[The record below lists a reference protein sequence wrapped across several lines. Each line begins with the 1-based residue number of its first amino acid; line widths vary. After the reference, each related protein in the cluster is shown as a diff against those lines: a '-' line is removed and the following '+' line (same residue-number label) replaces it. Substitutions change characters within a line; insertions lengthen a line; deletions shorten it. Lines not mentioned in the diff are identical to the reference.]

1 MIPTALWDIYYHAM
15 KEWLPTATD
24 KQVRESV
31 EVLMDMS
38 VRFVI
43 LFQGNLNDEITKCP
57 HCKCMTKTVEG
68 KCGKCEEKLDEK

>member
-1 MIPTALWDIYYHAM
+1 MSLAPTELWDIYYHAM
-15 KEWLPTATD
+15 KKWLPRATD

-43 LFQGNLNDEITKCP
+43 LYRDKDEISSCP
-57 HCKCMTKTVEG
+57 HCKCMTKIVKG
-68 KCGKCEEKLDEK
+68 KCGKCKEKLDEK

>member
-1 MIPTALWDIYYHAM
+1 MTPTELWDIYYHAM
-15 KEWLPTATD
+15 KKWLPCATD

-43 LFQGNLNDEITKCP
+43 LFQDKDKISQCP
-57 HCKCMTKTVEG
+57 HCKCMTKIVNG
-68 KCGKCEEKLDEK
+68 KCGKCKEKLDEK